1 MIIASYVSL
10 LVFGLLDNLRGPFYS
25 AIINEFGVS
34 ESRGAFVFAFTS
46 IFASLSSFLGEPLLN
61 RWGAKRLL
69 NSSAVMMGAGYLTMG
84 FAPRFA
90 IMVLGAATLGVG
102 LGWAT
107 MAQNYS
113 VSHFA
118 PAGRKS
124 ALMSGL
130 HSMYGLASAIAPWF
144 AYLFLRGGWTWRQS
158 FIAAG
163 LLPLALAAVTEFRL
177 RKIKIRLKAS
187 DHDGAARLSRAL
199 RLHIIL
205 AAFFTATYLVG
216 EISVGTR
223 LVRWLE
229 VSHGI
234 KAETGAL
241 YLTGFFSCL
250 FLSRIAAW
258 WIAPETLERLRAAM
272 AASIITSG
280 VALVGAL
287 TYSPDLVFFA
297 GLAMGPF
304 YPMALAYIHLR
315 FRARAAAAMGYT
327 FGIGSMT
334 VVCMHF
340 LIGMIADRWGMTW
353 AMALGPIGLLV
364 TLSLMILEL
373 RIKR

>member
-1 MIIASYVSL
+1 MIFASYASL
-10 LVFGLLDNLRGPFYS
+10 LIFGLLDNLRGPFYS
-25 AIINEFGVS
+25 AIINEFGVN

-46 IFASLSSFLGEPLLN
+46 IFASLSSFFGEPVLN

-69 NSSAVMMGAGYLTMG
+69 NSSSVMMGAGYLIMG
-84 FAPRFA
+84 TAPHFA
-90 IMVLGAATLGVG
+90 IMIMGAAALGVG
-102 LGWAT
+102 LGWASI
-107 MAQNYS
+107 AQNYS

-144 AYLFLRGGWTWRQS
+144 AYLLLRSGWGWRQS

-163 LLPLALAAVTEFRL
+163 GLPLILFAVTWFQL
-177 RKIKIRLKAS
+177 RNLKGRLKAS
-187 DHDGAARLSRAL
+187 DHETPLRLPKEL

-205 AAFFTATYLVG
+205 AAFLAATYLLG

-229 VSHGI
+229 VSHGFS
-234 KAETGAL
+234 ADTGAL
-241 YLTGFFSCL
+241 YLTGFFSSL
-250 FLSRIAAW
+250 FLARMAAW
-258 WIAPETLERLRAAM
+258 RIAPEKLENLRIAM
-272 AASIITSG
+272 AVSIIG
-280 VALVGAL
+280 GGLALVATL
-287 TYSPDLVFFA
+287 MYSPDLVFLA
-297 GLAMGPF
+297 GLALGPF
-304 YPMALAYIHLR
+304 YPMALSYIHLR
-315 FRARAAAAMGYT
+315 FRSRAAAALSYT

-340 LIGMIADRWGMTW
+340 LIGVVADTWGMTA
-353 AMALGPIGLLV
+353 AMAIGPMGLLV
-364 TLSLMILEL
+364 TLGLLVFEL